1 MFGMSLDI
9 GVDLGT
15 ANVLIYVKNKGIV
28 LKEPSV
34 VAVNRDNNQVLA
46 VGEEARQMIGRTPGN
61 IVAIRPMRDGV
72 IADFDITETM
82 LRHFI
87 EKVTGRSLMLR
98 PRIMVCIPS
107 SITMVEQRAIQEAA
121 EQAGARRTHLIEEP
135 LAAAL
140 GAGLDISDA
149 YGSMV
154 VDIGGG
160 TTDIAVISLGGIV
173 ISSSL
178 KVAGDKFDEAII
190 EYIKNTFKL
199 MIGERTAEDI
209 KIEVGA
215 AFGDARHAKKN
226 ITGRDL
232 LTGLPKNIE
241 VTTEQ
246 ISEALNPYVTQIVDS
261 VKDVL
266 EKCPP
271 ELASDIMDHGII
283 LTGGGAM
290 LYGLDELIRRETQ
303 IPTSLADDPMSCVA
317 LGTGKALDHI
327 DKLDNKRTIAFWK

>member
-1 MFGMSLDI
+1 MFGMSMDI
-9 GVDLGT
+9 GIDLGT
-15 ANVLIYVKNKGIV
+15 ANVLIYIKGKGVV
-28 LKEPSV
+28 LREPSV
-34 VAVNRDNNQVLA
+34 VAIDRDNNNILA

-72 IADFDITETM
+72 IADFDITESM

-87 EKVTGRSLMLR
+87 EKVTGHSFMIR

-107 SITMVEQRAIQEAA
+107 CITMVEQRAIQEAA
-121 EQAGARRTHLIEEP
+121 EQAGARSTYLIEEP
-135 LAAAL
+135 LAAAM
-140 GAGLDISDA
+140 GAGLDISEP

-160 TTDIAVISLGGIV
+160 TTDVAVISLGGIV
-173 ISSSL
+173 ISNSL
-178 KVAGDKFDEAII
+178 RVAGDKFDEAIMD
-190 EYIKNTFKL
+190 YIKKEFNL
-199 MIGERTAEDI
+199 MIGERTAENI
-209 KIEVGA
+209 KMEIGA
-215 AFGDARHAKKN
+215 AFPEARHSKMN
-226 ITGRDL
+226 IRGRDL

-246 ISEALNPYVTQIVDS
+246 ISSALASSVVQIVDC

-290 LYGLDELIRRETQ
+290 LYGLDELIRKETQ
-303 IPTSLADDPMSCVA
+303 ITTSLADDSLSCVA
-317 LGTGKALDHI
+317 LGTGRALENI
-327 DKLDNKRTIAFWK
+327 DKLDSKRSIAFWK